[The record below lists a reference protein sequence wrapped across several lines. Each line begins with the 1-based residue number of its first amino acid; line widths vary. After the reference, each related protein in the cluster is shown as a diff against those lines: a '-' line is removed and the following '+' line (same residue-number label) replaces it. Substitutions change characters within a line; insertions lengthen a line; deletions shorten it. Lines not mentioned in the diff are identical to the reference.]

1 MPQVPVPDE
10 IEHQLVKFLTRRINF
25 SAQQRPIEP
34 RRPLPTKKVVL
45 KATPAPVAPPKVT
58 KPPVRRPAARRPETD
73 SSLLSSSL
81 APRQPSPPRPS
92 SPGWKEQLLKERK
105 QFEQQLEEMAK
116 QQAEHCAKFHPPPCP
131 KSAKG
136 GKKSGV
142 SVRLEG
148 KRKGHLSNSNIS
160 VICHL
165 MNLSDFIKRP
175 LIMMFSHRTLV
186 I

>member
-1 MPQVPVPDE
+1 MYTEKTVGVGVLITLYNPSYQMKLNDQFAKCLKRP
-10 IEHQLVKFLTRRINF
+10 INF

-34 RRPLPTKKVVL
+34 KRPLPTKKVVL

-58 KPPVRRPAARRPETD
+58 KPLVRRPAARRPETD

-105 QFEQQLEEMAK
+105 QFELQLEEMAK

-136 GKKSGV
+136 GKASGV
-142 SVRLEG
+142 SV
-148 KRKGHLSNSNIS
+148 
-160 VICHL
+160 
-165 MNLSDFIKRP
+165 D
-175 LIMMFSHRTLV
+175 
-186 I
+186 